1 MTCRVHHPDTIL
13 MPLLL
18 SNRSDTR
25 YEDGPCQALAAR
37 ARERSESGL
46 CGKVPKREEEN
57 VMNEGRICRSSDEE
71 AKHAVVSIG

>member
-1 MTCRVHHPDTIL
+1 
-13 MPLLL
+13 
-18 SNRSDTR
+18 
-25 YEDGPCQALAAR
+25 LAAR